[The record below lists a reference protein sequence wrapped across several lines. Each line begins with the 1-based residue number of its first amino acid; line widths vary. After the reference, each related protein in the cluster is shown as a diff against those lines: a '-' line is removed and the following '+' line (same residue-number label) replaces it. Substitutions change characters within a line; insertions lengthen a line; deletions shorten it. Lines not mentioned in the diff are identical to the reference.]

1 MFQNEVIHVSLASNG
16 RERLSIIRWHACV
29 MHTQSH
35 WYSLSCINR
44 LLTFTLIFI
53 RIYSIVNH
61 VYNNILLSLQDGITQ
76 YPQSH
81 YLPTGGF
88 IAESVGTG
96 PVAPGGG
103 VFGRWCSPG
112 TTEKVVFLNI
122 ISKFL
127 IAITLFILI
136 FLCIHAN

>member
-1 MFQNEVIHVSLASNG
+1 MEHHLTTPTKMFQNEVIHVSLASNG

-44 LLTFTLIFI
+44 LLTFTLVFI

-61 VYNNILLSLQDGITQ
+61 VYNNILSSLQDGITQ

-112 TTEKVVFLNI
+112 TIEKVGF
-122 ISKFL
+122 F
-127 IAITLFILI
+127 
-136 FLCIHAN
+136 

>member
-1 MFQNEVIHVSLASNG
+1 MGHHLTTFQRLCFKMKLIIHVSLASNG

-61 VYNNILLSLQDGITQ
+61 VYNNIFSSLQDGITQ

-103 VFGRWCSPG
+103 VLGRWCSPG
-112 TTEKVVFLNI
+112 TTETVVFF
-122 ISKFL
+122 KYYK
-127 IAITLFILI
+127 
-136 FLCIHAN
+136 